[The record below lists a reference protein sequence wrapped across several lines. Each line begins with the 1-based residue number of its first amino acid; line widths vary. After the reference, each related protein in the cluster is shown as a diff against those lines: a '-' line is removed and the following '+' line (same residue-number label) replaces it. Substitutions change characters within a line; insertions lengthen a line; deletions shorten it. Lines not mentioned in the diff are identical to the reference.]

1 MSICL
6 HCYICLV
13 LNSMAFVDETVK
25 DNVILE
31 TVPYWLFFVIS
42 FCLSKW
48 WEAESSIDTFHF
60 ADSTRPP

>member
-1 MSICL
+1 MSIGL

-31 TVPYWLFFVIS
+31 TVPY
-42 FCLSKW
+42 
-48 WEAESSIDTFHF
+48 
-60 ADSTRPP
+60 